1 LCFPSGRRA
10 GGRKAPLAVHGE
22 YYSAGQGIVR
32 YDRRTNT
39 LTRFDIGDSIG
50 RAFVVLRDRI
60 LLAAATGSSSSR
72 TAR

>member
-1 LCFPSGRRA
+1 M
-10 GGRKAPLAVHGE
+10 
-22 YYSAGQGIVR
+22 R

-60 LLAAATGSSSSR
+60 LLAADNGVVVIQDGSVNR
-72 TAR
+72 YILDKTTDGRLRVAQAF

>member
-1 LCFPSGRRA
+1 
-10 GGRKAPLAVHGE
+10 
-22 YYSAGQGIVR
+22 VR

-60 LLAAATGSSSSR
+60 LLAADNGVVVIQDGSVNR
-72 TAR
+72 YILDKTTDGRLRVAQAF

>member
-1 LCFPSGRRA
+1 
-10 GGRKAPLAVHGE
+10 
-22 YYSAGQGIVR
+22 VR

>member
-1 LCFPSGRRA
+1 
-10 GGRKAPLAVHGE
+10 
-22 YYSAGQGIVR
+22 VR

-60 LLAAATGSSSSR
+60 LLAADNGVVVIQDASVKRYILDKTTDGR
-72 TAR
+72 LRVAQAF